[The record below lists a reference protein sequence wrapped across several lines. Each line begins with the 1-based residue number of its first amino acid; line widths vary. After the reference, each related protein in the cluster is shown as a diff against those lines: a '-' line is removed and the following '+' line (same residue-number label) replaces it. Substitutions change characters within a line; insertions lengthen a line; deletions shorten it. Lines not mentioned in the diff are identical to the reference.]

1 MKQQPV
7 PSQYLQIAL
16 DLANRI
22 TRGELEEGSRLY
34 GRSLMASEYQVSPE
48 TIRRSLRLLADQQVV
63 EVKPQ
68 SGVVVLSAKNAQKY
82 IKLFG
87 ENADA
92 AALHHELKSLLHQY
106 GEMNHRL
113 SEIVCALVKEQET
126 HSPPEPQFPTYELS
140 VPRDSPMIGESLD
153 HLHDQKNTK
162 CTVAAIRRG
171 EELILSPGPNTTLS
185 EGDVLL
191 LVGAPA
197 EAASARDR
205 ICPNQSKAPL

>member
-1 MKQQPV
+1 MKQPPV
-7 PSQYLQIAL
+7 PSQYLKIAL

-22 TRGELEEGSRLY
+22 TRGELQEGSRIY

-48 TIRRSLRLLADQQVV
+48 TIRRSLRLLADQKVV

-82 IKLFG
+82 IQLFG
-87 ENADA
+87 ENAEA
-92 AALHHELKSLLHQY
+92 AALHSELKSLLHQY

-113 SEIVCALVKEQET
+113 SEIISALVKEQET
-126 HSPPEPQFPTYELS
+126 CSPPEPQFPTYELS
-140 VPRDSPMIGESLD
+140 VPQDSPMIGECLD
-153 HLHDQKNTK
+153 HLHSQQNTQ

-171 EELILSPGPNTTLS
+171 GDLILSPGPNTKLS
-185 EGDVLL
+185 GGDVLL

-197 EAASARDR
+197 EAASAQER
-205 ICPNQSKAPL
+205 ICPNQAKEQL